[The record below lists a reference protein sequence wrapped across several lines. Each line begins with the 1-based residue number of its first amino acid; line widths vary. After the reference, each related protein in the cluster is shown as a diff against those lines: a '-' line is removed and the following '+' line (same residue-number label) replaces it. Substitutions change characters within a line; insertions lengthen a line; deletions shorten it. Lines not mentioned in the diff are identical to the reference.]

1 MPLNTND
8 EARTSVRAWV
18 LLTVILVIVLA
29 IKAPSALIALGV
41 AITSLV
47 YFLCRLIGVFFGA

>member
-1 MPLNTND
+1 MPLNTNN

-29 IKAPSALIALGV
+29 VKAPSALIALGV
-41 AITSLV
+41 AIMSLL
-47 YFLCRLIGVFFGA
+47 YFIGRVLGLFFGA